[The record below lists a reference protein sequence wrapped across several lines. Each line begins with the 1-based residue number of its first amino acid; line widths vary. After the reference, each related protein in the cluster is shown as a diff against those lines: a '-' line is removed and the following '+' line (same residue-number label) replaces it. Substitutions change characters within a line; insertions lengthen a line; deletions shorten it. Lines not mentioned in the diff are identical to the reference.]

1 VKALPILKNRVRIL
15 ALSVPALLLG
25 CGPGVGSG
33 LGTEPAAPS
42 VVVGERLEI
51 SFVSDEPL
59 KGEPEWELVGL
70 HAGGLLGTRGRTV
83 TYIAPEA
90 AGAHRLVVR
99 AQRADGSPARL
110 VQTVQVLPQTRLEPP
125 STTIRGG
132 ATVHFTIRIKG
143 LPRGTV
149 TWKVDDPEGGAIT
162 PEGLYTAPARPGV
175 YRVTATS
182 TEDPAVT
189 LSAVVTV
196 Y

>member
-1 VKALPILKNRVRIL
+1 MALPILKFRARL
-15 ALSVPALLLG
+15 LPLPALALLLA
-25 CGPGVGSG
+25 CGPGAGSG

-42 VVVGERLEI
+42 VAVGERLEI
-51 SFVSDEPL
+51 TFTSDEPL
-59 KGEPEWELVGL
+59 KGEPEWELPGL
-70 HAGGLLGTRGRTV
+70 HAGGLLATRGRTV
-83 TYIAPEA
+83 TYIAPET

-110 VQTVQVLPQTRLEPP
+110 ITTVQVLPQTRLEPP
-125 STTIRGG
+125 SSTLKGG
-132 ATVHFTIRIKG
+132 STLHFATRIKG

-149 TWKVDDPEGGAIT
+149 TWKVEDPEGGAIT
-162 PEGLYTAPARPGV
+162 PEGFYTAPARPGT

-182 TEDPAVT
+182 TEDPAVV